1 MQRTKSNE
9 LPVYNLTKGGG
20 NLLMTRVTKV
30 KGDVQVLRR
39 QLIDELCLV
48 EKDVT
53 ITGLGRH
60 VQMKGRYKA
69 QIIDFLE
76 KRRF

>member
-1 MQRTKSNE
+1 MRRTKSNE

-30 KGDVQVLRR
+30 EGDVQVLRR
-39 QLIDELCLV
+39 QLVDELCLL

-60 VQMKGRYKA
+60 VLMKGRYKM
-69 QIIDFLE
+69 QIIDFLK